1 MFILVY
7 PIFITVLKE
16 LPIANMLPPHKIG
29 LGFHNHLLQ
38 NIKQNK
44 RLPRIPLPA
53 SQSPTPPQK
62 IAMPNHRCNL
72 PTAANARAS
81 PKPKPATWP
90 KFCGDGT
97 SQQTVGDKGTHLKV
111 CVPVCPQILL
121 FLCRI
126 GDKVT
131 KSDCPRLSLLS
142 PSVPLYKFTVILPP
156 KISSSPPDS
165 WRWRRF
171 HRSP

>member
-1 MFILVY
+1 MC
-7 PIFITVLKE
+7 
-16 LPIANMLPPHKIG
+16 AHSG
-29 LGFHNHLLQ
+29 LS
-38 NIKQNK
+38 NIYYCVK
-44 RLPRIPLPA
+44 RIKSALALIIIYSKTLNETNDCQRTPLPA

-62 IAMPNHRCNL
+62 IAMPNHRCNF
-72 PTAANARAS
+72 PTAADARAL

-90 KFCGDGT
+90 GSCGDGT
-97 SQQTVGDKGTHLKV
+97 SQQTVGDKGTHLRV

-156 KISSSPPDS
+156 KISSSPIDS

>member
-1 MFILVY
+1 MCAHSGLSNIYYCVKRIKSALASIIIY
-7 PIFITVLKE
+7 SKTLNKTNDCQR
-16 LPIANMLPPHKIG
+16 IA
-29 LGFHNHLLQ
+29 
-38 NIKQNK
+38 
-44 RLPRIPLPA
+44 LPA

-62 IAMPNHRCNL
+62 IAMPNHWCNF
-72 PTAANARAS
+72 PTAANARAL

>member
-1 MFILVY
+1 MQICYRRTESALAFIIIYSKTLNKTNDCQR
-7 PIFITVLKE
+7 IT
-16 LPIANMLPPHKIG
+16 PPAI
-29 LGFHNHLLQ
+29 
-38 NIKQNK
+38 
-44 RLPRIPLPA
+44 
-53 SQSPTPPQK
+53 QSPTPPQK
-62 IAMPNHRCNL
+62 IAMPDHWCNL
-72 PTAANARAS
+72 PTAANARAL

-97 SQQTVGDKGTHLKV
+97 SQQTVGTMGQYLKV
-111 CVPVCPQILL
+111 FVPFVTKILL

-131 KSDCPRLSLLS
+131 KSGCPRLSLLS

>member
-1 MFILVY
+1 MLILVY

-38 NIKQNK
+38 NVKQNK
-44 RLPRIPLPA
+44 RLPTNH
-53 SQSPTPPQK
+53 PTRHPIANAAQK
-62 IAMPNHRCNL
+62 IAMPDHWFDF
-72 PTAANARAS
+72 PTAANARAL